1 MSFLIASDFPCPSCG
16 HKLQKENAASG
27 TVWLHCGNIFCRSAV
42 CDNGQE
48 GPNEHEAFNL
58 LCVEFCLEKPKPE
71 PEPEISIEDEQEQ
84 KEIRL
89 GEWKFER
96 DRA

>member
-1 MSFLIASDFPCPSCG
+1 MSFLIVSNLPCPSCG
-16 HKLQKENAASG
+16 HKLRKENTACD
-27 TVWLHCGNIFCRSAV
+27 TVWLHCANIFCTSPA

-48 GPNEHEAFNL
+48 GANEHEAFNL

-71 PEPEISIEDEQEQ
+71 PEPEMSAEDEREL
-84 KEIRL
+84 KETRL
-89 GEWKFER
+89 GEWRFER